1 MREVVIVGA
10 ARTAIAKENGG
21 LKDVAPETLAAVV
34 MKEAVTRSGLKN
46 PALVDEVIYGHCL
59 GGSGCAGR
67 IGWLEAGFPMEVPAI
82 TIDRQCGSGSSAVH
96 LAAANIMAEVGDI
109 YVAGGV
115 ESMTRMPYIALKPAG
130 FSRTPPTWQLLR
142 PLSPKSIGDP
152 AMGVTAENVAA
163 KYNIPREEQDEMAYL
178 SQVKAEKA
186 VKAGVFKEQIA
197 PVAIPQK
204 KGDPI
209 IFDTDEYPRFGITM
223 ADLAKMTAIF
233 KKDGSVT
240 AGTSS
245 GINDGAGAL
254 VLTHPAKAA
263 ELGMKPLAKIKS
275 FAAAGVDP
283 NIMGIGPVPATK
295 KALEKAGLTIK
306 DIDLI
311 EMNEAFAAQAIASCR
326 ELGIDWRDGN
336 KFNPYGG
343 AIALGHPIAGTL
355 SMLIVKAVYE
365 LKLRNE
371 RYALITACVGGG
383 QGVATI
389 IENIK

>member
-21 LKDVAPETLAAVV
+21 LKDVAPETLGAIV

-46 PALVDEVIYGHCL
+46 PGLVDEVIYGHCL
-59 GGSGCAGR
+59 GGSGNAGR
-67 IGWLEAGFPMEVPAI
+67 IAWLEAGFPMEVPAF

-115 ESMTRMPYIALKPAG
+115 ESMTRMPYIALKPSG
-130 FSRTPPTWQLLR
+130 FSRTAPTWQLLR
-142 PLSPKSIGDP
+142 PLSPKAVGDP
-152 AMGVTAENVAA
+152 PMGVTAENVAA
-163 KYNIPREEQDEMAYL
+163 KYNVSRDEQDEMAYL

-186 VKAGVFKEQIA
+186 IKAGVFKDQIA
-197 PVAIPQK
+197 PVVIPQK
-204 KGDPI
+204 KGDPKV
-209 IFDTDEYPRFGITM
+209 FDIDEYPRFGITKE
-223 ADLAKMTAIF
+223 DLAKMPAIF
-233 KKDGSVT
+233 KKDGTVT

-263 ELGMKPLAKIKS
+263 ELGMKPLARLVS

-283 NIMGIGPVPATK
+283 NIMGIGPVPATR
-295 KALEKAGLTIK
+295 KALEKAKLTIG

-311 EMNEAFAAQAIASCR
+311 EMNEAFAAQSIASCR
-326 ELGIDWRDGN
+326 ELGIDWRDSD

-365 LKLRNE
+365 LKLRNQ

-389 IENIK
+389 IERM